1 MIKFAVI
8 GVGTFGIK
16 RATAIKNSNKA
27 KLVAICDLNKDNV
40 LKAQKILKV
49 PFKSFDEILKD
60 NEIEVV
66 CISTPNKFH
75 MTMIIDC
82 LKIK

>member
-40 LKAQKILKV
+40 LKHKKY
-49 PFKSFDEILKD
+49 
-60 NEIEVV
+60 
-66 CISTPNKFH
+66 
-75 MTMIIDC
+75 
-82 LKIK
+82 